1 MSMSD
6 RNKNYVPIM
15 ELLPYHKKIRGCFCY
30 FFLAILSKIQSDKR
44 QILRQYGFEI
54 KTHRDYWNVNLLF
67 ELQSIVASA
76 PCSTYKHCIYS
87 QYYDSVIN
95 SKLKLSV
102 EISKKEK
109 EIGKRFFSQISSK
122 VLKGY
127 LLR

>member
-1 MSMSD
+1 MSHQVNQMHSVAFMARHLGAFDIHKYRSTTQTTSKKQMSMSD

-87 QYYDSVIN
+87 STMTV
-95 SKLKLSV
+95 
-102 EISKKEK
+102 
-109 EIGKRFFSQISSK
+109 
-122 VLKGY
+122 
-127 LLR
+127 